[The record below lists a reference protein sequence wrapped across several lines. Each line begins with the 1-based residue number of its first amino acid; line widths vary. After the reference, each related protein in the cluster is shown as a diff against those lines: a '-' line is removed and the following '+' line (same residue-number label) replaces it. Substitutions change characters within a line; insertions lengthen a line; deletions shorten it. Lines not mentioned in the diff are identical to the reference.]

1 MVLLCEVRGG
11 LPPPKIQWLWNGKS
25 IDSTMLDF
33 SFAGSQTSKLV
44 IKNLSRIHQHSIVT
58 CRASNFPKTETTA
71 NVTIDLLCKF
81 VYGNQSI
88 FFHFQYLFE
97 MYLNFFNDFFFFC
110 LFHQLKAPICQIIWS
125 FNNTFVFTETI
136 IISDNHTEFAQLA
149 TIKYKTHEC
158 PIRFECNLWILKMIG
173 GFRVVFLF
181 WFVLRMKLKLQ

>member
-1 MVLLCEVRGG
+1 MPPQKPKILNERGEIIQTLAGPYDEGSDMVLLCEVRGG

-88 FFHFQYLFE
+88 FFHFQYFFE
-97 MYLNFFNDFFFFC
+97 IYLNFFNDFFCFFVY
-110 LFHQLKAPICQIIWS
+110 FI
-125 FNNTFVFTETI
+125 N
-136 IISDNHTEFAQLA
+136 
-149 TIKYKTHEC
+149 
-158 PIRFECNLWILKMIG
+158 
-173 GFRVVFLF
+173 
-181 WFVLRMKLKLQ
+181 